1 MAKLKTI
8 FLYFLIATLLIC
20 SMTIG
25 VLAEKNISQLI
36 LYFAATYGLISL
48 KKNLIIVMPQIK
60 IIKLTIN
67 VKTVITLT
75 LSD

>member
-8 FLYFLIATLLIC
+8 FLYFLIATLLIG
-20 SMTIG
+20 SMYIG

-36 LYFAATYGLISL
+36 LYFVATSSLISL
-48 KKNLIIVMPQIK
+48 KKYLIILMPQIK

-75 LSD
+75 ISD